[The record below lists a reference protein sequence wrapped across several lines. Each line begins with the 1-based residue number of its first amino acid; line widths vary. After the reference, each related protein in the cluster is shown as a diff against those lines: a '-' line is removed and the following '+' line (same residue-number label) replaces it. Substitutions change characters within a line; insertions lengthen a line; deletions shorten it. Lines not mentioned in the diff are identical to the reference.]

1 MSQPQWSP
9 DHQWWWDGQQWR
21 PASPPSP
28 QVVPQQRAPFGAHPP
43 PRRKRG
49 RWIVLIAVLVLVLLV
64 GVFAVGSLAMQ
75 NSTGTQ
81 SNTAAR
87 PATTSAQQ
95 AAAPTQPA
103 STIPTKPTTQTAP
116 AEPLV
121 LLDESGDG
129 IHNTATFIAPQNW
142 DLKWEAR
149 NNTGLSVCGM
159 QAFLKSPGSEAPV
172 DVPINQ
178 VVQNKT
184 AADLTHLHRSGT
196 FYLNMNSTCSWH
208 VQIVKA

>member
-1 MSQPQWSP
+1 
-9 DHQWWWDGQQWR
+9 
-21 PASPPSP
+21 
-28 QVVPQQRAPFGAHPP
+28 
-43 PRRKRG
+43 
-49 RWIVLIAVLVLVLLV
+49 VLILVLLI
-64 GVFAVGSLAMQ
+64 GVFGLASLATL
-75 NSTGTQ
+75 NSAGTK

-87 PATTSAQQ
+87 PAATSAQQ
-95 AAAPTQPA
+95 AAAPTEPA
-103 STIPTKPTTQTAP
+103 STIPTKPTTQATP
-116 AEPLV
+116 AEPLI

-184 AADLTHLHRSGT
+184 AADVTHQHRSGT
-196 FYLNMNSTCSWH
+196 YYLNMNSTCSWH
-208 VQIVKA
+208 VQAVKA